1 MVEEKDINLNNESQ
15 EVIDGKRD
23 TSSDQVEVEEKVNES
38 EKESKNI
45 FSKGK
50 KAAKKHEE
58 KIAALENQLNE
69 LNDKYLR
76 LFSEF
81 DNYRKRTNKERLDLL
96 KTASEDTIISLL
108 PVLDDFERAMA
119 AMEKNGV
126 TGVDVEGIRLI
137 YNKLLGILTKKGL
150 EPMNTKG
157 QPFDTDYHE
166 ALTTIPAPEEEM
178 KGKVIDEIEKGYLL
192 GGKVIRF
199 ARVVVGQ

>member
-15 EVIDGKRD
+15 EVTDAGRD
-23 TSSDQVEVEEKVNES
+23 TSTDRMDAEEKVKGS
-38 EKESKNI
+38 EKESKNL

-50 KAAKKHEE
+50 KAVKKNEE
-58 KIAALENQLNE
+58 KIEALEKQLIE

-81 DNYRKRTNKERLDLL
+81 DNYRKRTNKERLELL

-108 PVLDDFERAMA
+108 PVLDDFERAMV

-126 TGVDVEGIRLI
+126 TGVDVDGIKLI

-150 EPMNTKG
+150 APMTSKG

-166 ALTTIPAPEEEM
+166 ALTIITSPDEEM
-178 KGKVIDEIEKGYLL
+178 KGKVIEEVEKGYLL
-192 GGKVIRF
+192 NGKVIRF